1 MPLSSA
7 PIWYDGVG
15 DLGRVALA
23 TPVLY
28 LAVILAIRL
37 TGKRSTSQMNNF
49 DWIVTVALGSI
60 IGSGIILKSI
70 TVSEA
75 LLATAM
81 LLATQWLL
89 TSGILRFDW
98 MAHLVKAEPRLLVHR
113 GRYVHSAMK
122 AERVTETE
130 VMSAIRARGLTDV
143 KDAQWV
149 ILETDATFSVIADD
163 GRDFSNVGLEQ
174 VSGFPPR
181 HAPD

>member
-1 MPLSSA
+1 MDFSSIFYDGTDGIVRILLSA
-7 PIWYDGVG
+7 PIM
-15 DLGRVALA
+15 
-23 TPVLY
+23 Y
-28 LAVILAIRL
+28 LAIILFIRL
-37 TGKRSTSQMNNF
+37 AGKRSTSQMNNF

-60 IGSGIILKSI
+60 TGSGIILKSV

-75 LLATAM
+75 LFATAI

-98 MAHLVKAEPRLLVHR
+98 MAHLAKAEPRLLVHR
-113 GRYVHSAMK
+113 GQYVHSAMR

-143 KDAQWV
+143 RDAQWV

-163 GRDFSNVGLEQ
+163 GRNFSNVNLEQ
-174 VSGFPPR
+174 VSGFPAKG
-181 HAPD
+181 APD

>member
-1 MPLSSA
+1 MDYSRIFYDGTDGIVRILLAA
-7 PIWYDGVG
+7 PIM
-15 DLGRVALA
+15 
-23 TPVLY
+23 Y
-28 LAVILAIRL
+28 LAIILFIRL
-37 TGKRSTSQMNNF
+37 AGKRSTSQMNNF

-60 IGSGIILKSI
+60 TGSGIILKSV

-75 LLATAM
+75 LLATAI

-113 GRYVHSAMK
+113 GQYVHSAMR

-143 KDAQWV
+143 RDAQWV

-163 GRDFSNVGLEQ
+163 GRNFSNVNLEQ
-174 VSGFPPR
+174 VSGFPPKG
-181 HAPD
+181 APD